1 MLNRQKLINFLA
13 ERINHLEAIESMG
26 DSKSDESLG
35 CYKDL
40 LNILSNEIDT
50 SQTIERDLFSL
61 ADELLADLPSE
72 VRDELSLSEA
82 DKFDA
87 QATTLLRLAR
97 RPLSLNE
104 LIVGFYRKFGI
115 QYKRPS
121 ITARLYRMLNNKAIV
136 SPSKGLYSLSEFL
149 DSSQPKEESN
159 ED

>member
-1 MLNRQKLINFLA
+1 MSDRQKLINFLA
-13 ERINHLEAIESMG
+13 ARIGHLEAIESTDG
-26 DSKSDESLG
+26 SETDESLG

-40 LNILSNEIDT
+40 LNILSENTDI
-50 SQTIERDLFSL
+50 SLPIERDLFSL

-72 VRDELSLSEA
+72 VRDELSLSES

-87 QATTLLRLAR
+87 QATTLLHLAR

-104 LIVGFYRKFGI
+104 LIVGFYRKFGV

-136 SPSKGLYSLSEFL
+136 SPSKGLYSLPEFL
-149 DSSQPKEESN
+149 DSNKPKEE
-159 ED
+159 

>member
-1 MLNRQKLINFLA
+1 MLDRQKLINFLA
-13 ERINHLEAIESMG
+13 ARINHLEAIESMG
-26 DSKSDESLG
+26 DSESDESLG

-50 SQTIERDLFSL
+50 SPTIERNLFSL

-87 QATTLLRLAR
+87 QATTLLRLAK

>member
-13 ERINHLEAIESMG
+13 ERIKHLEAIESMG
-26 DSKSDESLG
+26 GSESDESLG

-149 DSSQPKEESN
+149 DSGQPKEESN